1 MGTKKVLSGAQ
12 WEALNKEVENARKL
26 PPGLERDATLGA
38 LSDLGLLYDPPAEPV
53 GMGITAHAL
62 KLLNW
67 VPQTANALVGK
78 GVGLA
83 TGKNIVSNE
92 ELGNQ
97 LNPLNAHAAPISSEM
112 MTRGGVPEMGR
123 AGDIPLVGSHL
134 PDAVKG
140 ITGRGALG
148 FLLDMAP
155 GIGLSKATGK
165 ILSRGDMAL
174 EGLTA
179 PEARQ
184 LVQSRIA
191 ALKSGAAP
199 GGVSTLEKLL
209 GALLDP
215 AGTGVPM
222 AGRAIYRSTMG
233 AADRKALADTGQ
245 RFSDVA
251 REGNIWGSQEGR
263 IPGIDKMIAEKSAAN
278 RASVSNISDI
288 AQNAA
293 RAPEEAVFDPMY
305 NYLEREQAGGNPLEA
320 IKTKDKILAEQSARR
335 GATNI
340 PSTGD
345 RLKLPS
351 GEVVDL
357 PYDIPPGHAQNPE
370 AFGYRYLQD
379 ATPTGDIGISNLN
392 KLKQDWQGNARR
404 NGAYADNFFANPQE
418 KALSR
423 VEGGAYKQG
432 AGAAARQVEDLADQV
447 KPGAGGDI
455 YSNNRDI
462 QTLLTGEGELPNT
475 GAPNIPAIRSLAPYQ
490 IMKLLKN
497 YAEVGTTGGGLA
509 ASKLPPTVLQAMR
522 AGTLDLPTATE
533 MRKPQVRS
541 PWLDLLQ
548 ERK

>member
-1 MGTKKVLSGAQ
+1 MAGKEPLEPEAFALINEYAAKAAKMPEGPEKKALVDKLTKV
-12 WEALNKEVENARKL
+12 
-26 PPGLERDATLGA
+26 GLVF
-38 LSDLGLLYDPPAEPV
+38 DPPAEPV

-92 ELGNQ
+92 ELSNQ

-123 AGDIPLVGSHL
+123 AGDLPLVGSHL

-155 GIGLSKATGK
+155 GIGLSKSTGK

-179 PEARQ
+179 PEARA
-184 LVQSRIA
+184 LVQARIA
-191 ALKSGAAP
+191 ALKSGGAP
-199 GGVSTLEKLL
+199 GGVSTLEKLS

-245 RFSDVA
+245 RFSDLA
-251 REGNIWGSQEGR
+251 REGGVWGSQEGR
-263 IPGIDKMIAEKSAAN
+263 LPGIDKMIEAKSAAN
-278 RASVSNISDI
+278 RGIVSSIDDVANNS
-288 AQNAA
+288 A
-293 RAPEEAVFDPMY
+293 RVPEEQLFGPMY
-305 NYLEREQAGGNPLEA
+305 DYLKTKQAGGNPLEA
-320 IKTKDKILAEQSARR
+320 IKVKNQITREQAARR
-335 GATNI
+335 GATSGPI
-340 PSTGD
+340 PEGGD
-345 RLKLPS
+345 SLM
-351 GEVVDL
+351 VT
-357 PYDIPPGHAQNPE
+357 NPE
-370 AFGYRYLQD
+370 TGQVELMDRRLEN
-379 ATPTGDIGISNLN
+379 TPPIDSVGIQNIN
-392 KLKQDWQGNARR
+392 RLKQDWQGNARR

-418 KALSR
+418 KAKSM

-432 AGAAARQVEDLADQV
+432 ANAAARSVEDLADEV
-447 KPGAGGDI
+447 RPGAGGDI

-475 GAPNIPAIRSLAPYQ
+475 GTPNVPAIRSLAPYQ

-509 ASKLPPTVLQAMR
+509 ASKLPPTLLQAMR
-522 AGTLDLPTATE
+522 AGTLDTPTATE